1 MADGSR
7 KVSKEWNENNNCM
20 LVIGATYPKEMNTI
34 RQIVG
39 NMTFL
44 VPGVGAQKGSVKEII
59 KAGINNERNGLII
72 SSSRQI
78 IFSDNPRREAV
89 KLKEEINKY
98 RSV

>member
-1 MADGSR
+1 MKIGEKPLWLTVAE

-44 VPGVGAQKGSVKEII
+44 VPGVGAQKV
-59 KAGINNERNGLII
+59 A
-72 SSSRQI
+72 
-78 IFSDNPRREAV
+78 
-89 KLKEEINKY
+89 
-98 RSV
+98 